1 MSKRFQDLSV
11 ALDGVTETTTSQ
23 EINIEDAKK
32 VIFVFKREDHTAGKT
47 VFSVTV
53 SVDGTNF
60 VTYSKLI
67 DNVANSN
74 AQNLTRVASY
84 DTGAANATKFY
95 TLSPE
100 DGFKSV
106 KVTATE
112 TTDGT
117 HSAWVLKQY

>member
-1 MSKRFQDLSV
+1 MQEVIKVIDD
-11 ALDGVTETTTSQ
+11 ATATTTSAAIPISGAQ
-23 EINIEDAKK
+23 K
-32 VIFVFKREDHTAGKT
+32 VTFVFKRSGHSSGKT

-53 SVDGTNF
+53 SADDSNYI
-60 VTYSKLI
+60 TYNKLI
-67 DNVANSN
+67 DNVANTN
-74 AQNLTRVASY
+74 VQDLTRVASY

-100 DGFKSV
+100 DTFTHC

-117 HSAWVLKQY
+117 HDVWVIIERGER